1 MIYPANYPPGAIEPS
16 DHDGHY
22 LACTSHED
30 DKSWDQYD
38 PNDAKT
44 NPGCTCDQIAED
56 NRYAAADE
64 KLASMKDEGLL

>member
-1 MIYPANYPPGAIEPS
+1 MTYLPNYPPGMTSLPGDEK
-16 DHDGHY
+16 HY

-44 NPGCTCDQIAED
+44 IPGCTCDQIAED